1 MTFKIISD
9 SSCDLDKKTL
19 EDLDIEIFRIKS
31 TDEEGEDLKEDIDNQ
46 EIYKKMREGAFFK
59 TSQITFYEYL
69 KKFEELAK
77 DGIDIICLTLSSGMS
92 GTFQNACMAKKEIEE
107 KYDVRVEIVDSLA
120 ASVGFGQIT
129 YFAGLAAKNGAS
141 YDEVLDLLDFLVK
154 NTKHIF
160 TVYDLK
166 YLYEGGRV
174 SRTKAKISSVLNILP
189 ILEVDEEGKIYL
201 SDVVRGKNKSYKKM
215 VEIMKEKS
223 NSNGDDRIFP
233 VYADNKELLDSLINK
248 LKDKGY
254 KKFLILEIGQT
265 IASHVGPD
273 IYGLAYLAE
282 NIPEKFKK
290 YLD

>member
-19 EDLDIEIFRIKS
+19 EDLGIEIFRIK
-31 TDEEGEDLKEDIDNQ
+31 TADEEGEDLKEDISNQ

-107 KYDVRVEIVDSLA
+107 KYPVRVEVVDSLA

-141 YDEVLDLLDFLVK
+141 YDEVLDLLKFLVK

-254 KKFLILEIGQT
+254 KKVLILEIGQT

>member
-46 EIYKKMREGAFFK
+46 EIYKRMREGAFFK

-254 KKFLILEIGQT
+254 KKFLVLEIGQT

>member
-46 EIYKKMREGAFFK
+46 EIYKRMREGVFFK

-141 YDEVLDLLDFLVK
+141 YDEVLDLLEFLVK

>member
-19 EDLDIEIFRIKS
+19 EDLGIEIFSIK
-31 TDEEGEDLKEDIDNQ
+31 TADEEGEDLKEDISNQ

-107 KYDVRVEIVDSLA
+107 KYPVRVEVVDSLA

-141 YDEVLDLLDFLVK
+141 YDEVLDLLKFLVK

-215 VEIMKEKS
+215 VEIMGEKS

-254 KKFLILEIGQT
+254 EKFLILEIGQT

>member
-31 TDEEGEDLKEDIDNQ
+31 TDEEGEDLKEDISNQ

-141 YDEVLDLLDFLVK
+141 YDEVLDLLEFLVK

>member
-19 EDLDIEIFRIKS
+19 EDLDIEIFRIKT
-31 TDEEGEDLKEDIDNQ
+31 TDEEGEDLKEDISNQ

-107 KYDVRVEIVDSLA
+107 KYPVRVEIVDSLA

-141 YDEVLDLLDFLVK
+141 YDEVLDLLKFLVK

-215 VEIMKEKS
+215 VEIMGEKS

-254 KKFLILEIGQT
+254 EKFLILEIGQT

>member
-9 SSCDLDKKTL
+9 SSCDLDKKTS
-19 EDLDIEIFRIKS
+19 EDLGIEIFRIK
-31 TDEEGEDLKEDIDNQ
+31 TADEEGEDLKEDISNQ

-107 KYDVRVEIVDSLA
+107 KYPVRVEVVDSLA

-141 YDEVLDLLDFLVK
+141 YDEVLDLLKFLVK

-215 VEIMKEKS
+215 VEIMGEKS

-254 KKFLILEIGQT
+254 EKFLILEIGQT

>member
-46 EIYKKMREGAFFK
+46 EIYKRMREGAFFK

-77 DGIDIICLTLSSGMS
+77 GGIDIICLTLSSGMS

-141 YDEVLDLLDFLVK
+141 YDEVLDLLEFLVK

>member
-46 EIYKKMREGAFFK
+46 EIYKRMREGAFFK

-141 YDEVLDLLDFLVK
+141 YDEVLDLLVFLVK

-254 KKFLILEIGQT
+254 KKFLVLEIGQT

>member
-31 TDEEGEDLKEDIDNQ
+31 TDEEGEDLKEDISNQ

-107 KYDVRVEIVDSLA
+107 KYDVRVEIMDSLA

-141 YDEVLDLLDFLVK
+141 YDEVLDLLKFLVK

-254 KKFLILEIGQT
+254 EKFLILEIGQT

>member
-1 MTFKIISD
+1 M
-9 SSCDLDKKTL
+9 
-19 EDLDIEIFRIKS
+19 
-31 TDEEGEDLKEDIDNQ
+31 
-46 EIYKKMREGAFFK
+46 
-59 TSQITFYEYL
+59 
-69 KKFEELAK
+69 
-77 DGIDIICLTLSSGMS
+77 CLTLSSGMS

-141 YDEVLDLLDFLVK
+141 YDEVLDLLEFLVK

-254 KKFLILEIGQT
+254 EKFLILEIGQT

>member
-46 EIYKKMREGAFFK
+46 EIYKRMREGAFFK

>member
-46 EIYKKMREGAFFK
+46 EIYKRMREGAFFK

-141 YDEVLDLLDFLVK
+141 YDEVLDLLEFLVK

-254 KKFLILEIGQT
+254 KKFLVLEIGQT

>member
-19 EDLDIEIFRIKS
+19 EDLDIEIFRIKT
-31 TDEEGEDLKEDIDNQ
+31 TDEEGEDLKEDISNQ

-107 KYDVRVEIVDSLA
+107 KYPVRVEVVDSLA

-141 YDEVLDLLDFLVK
+141 YDEVLDLLKFLVK

-215 VEIMKEKS
+215 VEIMGEKS

-254 KKFLILEIGQT
+254 EKFLILEIGQT

>member
-19 EDLDIEIFRIKS
+19 EDLDIEIFKIKS

-46 EIYKKMREGAFFK
+46 EIYKRMREGAFFK

-141 YDEVLDLLDFLVK
+141 YDEVLDLLEFLVK

>member
-19 EDLDIEIFRIKS
+19 EDLDIEIFKIKS

-46 EIYKKMREGAFFK
+46 EIYKRMREGAFFK

-92 GTFQNACMAKKEIEE
+92 GTFQNAYMAKKEIEE

-141 YDEVLDLLDFLVK
+141 YDEVLDLLEFLVK

-254 KKFLILEIGQT
+254 EKFLVLEIGQT

>member
-19 EDLDIEIFRIKS
+19 DNLDLEIFKINCV
-31 TDEEGEDLKEDIDNQ
+31 DEEGQDLSEDMSNK
-46 EIYKKMREGAFFK
+46 EIYKKMREGFFFK

-69 KKFEELAK
+69 KKFEKFAEE
-77 DGIDIICLTLSSGMS
+77 GTDIICLTLSSGLS
-92 GTFQNACMAKKEIEE
+92 GTYQNAWMAKKEIEE
-107 KYDVRVEIVDSLA
+107 KYDIRVEIVDSLA

-141 YDEVLDLLDFLVK
+141 YDEVLDLLKFLVEK
-154 NTKHIF
+154 TKHIF

-174 SRTKAKISSVLNILP
+174 SRTKAKISNVLNILP
-189 ILEVDEEGKIYL
+189 ILEVDEEGRIYL
-201 SDVVRGKNKSYKKM
+201 SEIVRGKNKSYKKM
-215 VEIMKEKS
+215 MEMMEEKTS
-223 NSNGDDRIFP
+223 SDGSDRVFP
-233 VYADNKELLDSLINK
+233 VYADDIKVLDPLIKK
-248 LKDKGY
+248 LEERGHH
-254 KKFLILEIGQT
+254 KFLPLEIGQT
-265 IASHVGPD
+265 IAAHVGPD
-273 IYGLAYLAE
+273 IFGLAYLSE